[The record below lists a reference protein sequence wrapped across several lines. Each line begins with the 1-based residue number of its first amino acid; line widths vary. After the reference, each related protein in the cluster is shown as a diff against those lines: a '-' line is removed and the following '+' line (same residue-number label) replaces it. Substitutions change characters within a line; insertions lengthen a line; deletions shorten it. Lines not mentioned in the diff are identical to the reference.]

1 MLKKTTAVIGFA
13 VALFATVAPANAQ
26 NCAGTNSCTVTSTAS
41 VVVPALVDLTV
52 AGAGSISLT
61 SPAAADLATG
71 YVQDAGPSIT
81 VKANRTWTLAVHT
94 TAAANWTYTG
104 TQSGVKPISDLTW
117 SSTAAGT
124 YSAITGTA
132 ASVVT
137 NQART
142 NAGSPTIF
150 FRTVYSSDF
159 SSDNNAAGSYSIPLV
174 FTLSAP

>member
-1 MLKKTTAVIGFA
+1 MFKKSAAVIGFA
-13 VALFATVAPANAQ
+13 VATLATVAPANAQ
-26 NCAGTNSCTVTSTAS
+26 NCSGVNSCTVTSTAS
-41 VVVPALVDLTV
+41 VTVPALVDLTV
-52 AGAGSISLT
+52 AGAGNITLT

-71 YVQDAGPSIT
+71 YVQDAGPAIT

-94 TAAANWTYTG
+94 TAATNWAYTG
-104 TQSGVKPISDLTW
+104 TQAGVKPISDLTW
-117 SSTAAGT
+117 SSTANGT
-124 YSAITGTA
+124 YTAISGTA

-150 FRTVYSSDF
+150 FRTLYSANF
-159 SSDNNAAGSYSIPLV
+159 AMDNNAAGSYSIPLV